1 MEIGLIGNVTCTFQ
15 EGFSKPCLPASWQG
29 VSPANFNHNLPQN
42 RVLDFALEYKS
53 EAKVGSPQA
62 EDRCSGNTSDVCNIE
77 SPALDRKSN

>member
-29 VSPANFNHNLPQN
+29 ASPANLNHISPQN
-42 RVLDFALEYKS
+42 LGLDFDLEYKS

-62 EDRCSGNTSDVCNIE
+62 EDRCSGNTSGVCNIE
-77 SPALDRKSN
+77 SPALDLKSY